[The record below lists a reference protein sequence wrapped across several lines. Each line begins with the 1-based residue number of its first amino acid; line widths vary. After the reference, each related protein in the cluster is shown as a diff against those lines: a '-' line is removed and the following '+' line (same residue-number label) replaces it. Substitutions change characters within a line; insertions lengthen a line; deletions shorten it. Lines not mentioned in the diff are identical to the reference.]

1 MSSLPQKSDIPDNSA
16 DNYSVDAMMGK
27 LRKGERH
34 KRQSDSKSEG
44 ELVTREDG
52 TQVVKVRR
60 RKRRS
65 KQPPKKQ
72 TSQTN
77 SKLKWAIL
85 GSAAAL
91 LVLMGIV
98 TIFII
103 AKYNGSKFKTTTE
116 SNISSLSGANETTL
130 TQLWVTPVSA
140 KASKTEIKWGPQ
152 SFLKEATFNN
162 IKAHILATS
171 FFSDDWLGEEIV
183 ASIGKIHLKT
193 PNSSAETSSDEITS
207 PYRFGAYRCNQLD
220 LFFGS
225 EKSSPSVTGV
235 EVSLRRRNNGEH
247 QIVFHNGIMKVNHWP
262 PMKLSSGIVMLNS
275 LGAEI
280 ELLLKAEESH
290 NGELTFKGLISKNTT
305 SPARLDVK
313 AKNYPIQELLGKDLG
328 RLIKGELQSDLG
340 GFTYHY
346 NKPPDEALSF
356 ILPFNSTEIRFEG
369 LPMFKALNK
378 LMGNTA
384 YASPLF
390 SRCRGTILRTA
401 EGLSLNDLEFIEN
414 SLLILKGNIDVGNQG
429 KLTGKLSIGIP
440 QSSFDD
446 QAPQP
451 FTGPIDGFFQ
461 LDVILSGTTQT
472 PNDNLHQLLKGA
484 RVSKSDKT
492 IIAPKEFIQPQKTPG
507 EPNEDDFNELIRR

>member
-16 DNYSVDAMMGK
+16 DNYSVDEMMGK

-44 ELVTREDG
+44 ELVTRENG
-52 TQVVKVRR
+52 TQAIKVRR

-72 TSQTN
+72 ASQTN

-116 SNISSLSGANETTL
+116 SNISSLSGAAETTL
-130 TQLWVTPVSA
+130 TQLRVTPVSA
-140 KASKTEIKWGPQ
+140 KAGKTEIKWGQQ
-152 SFLKEATFNN
+152 SFLKDATFSN
-162 IKAHILATS
+162 IRAHIIATS
-171 FFSDDWLGEEIV
+171 FFSDEWRGEEIV
-183 ASIGKIHLKT
+183 ASIGEVHLKT
-193 PNSSAETSSDEITS
+193 PDSGAETSSDEITS

-225 EKSSPSVTGV
+225 EKSAPSITEV
-235 EVSLRRRNNGEH
+235 EVSLRRLNNGEH
-247 QIVFHNGIMKVNHWP
+247 QIVFHDGLMKVNHWP
-262 PMKLSSGIVMLNS
+262 PMKLSSGIVMITS
-275 LGAEI
+275 LGAQVEA
-280 ELLLKAEESH
+280 LLKAGRSH
-290 NGELTFKGLISKNTT
+290 NGELTFKGLISKTTT

-328 RLIKGELQSDLG
+328 RFIQGELQSETG
-340 GFTYHY
+340 SFTYNY
-346 NKPPDEALSF
+346 SKQPDEALSF

-369 LPMFKALNK
+369 LPMFKVLNK
-378 LMGNTA
+378 LIADTA
-384 YASPLF
+384 YISPLF

-401 EGLSLNDLEFIEN
+401 EGLSLNDLEFINN
-414 SLLILKGNIDVGNQG
+414 SLLILKGNIDVDTQG

-440 QSSFDD
+440 QSTFDD

-451 FTGPIDGFFQ
+451 FTGPIDGFYH
-461 LDVILSGTTQT
+461 LVVTLSGTTQT

-484 RVSKSDKT
+484 KVGQNDK
-492 IIAPKEFIQPQKTPG
+492 ALVLPKEFIQPKKTLG
-507 EPNEDDFNELIRR
+507 EPNEEDFNELIRR